1 MRWPLL
7 SQLACILARLEAA
20 GVDTMDTAASP
31 KFFYDDDADFRM
43 PWFSR
48 FEVPIKPVGRL
59 PLRTLA
65 EARGFIRQLPPS
77 EQARVDWISAAA
89 LLAEAADRGE
99 PHVSIARAAIERALR
114 RSVTSS
120 SGQR

>member
-1 MRWPLL
+1 MRLHRANGRRSEIARWLGADQLRDIAHCRRWSEMGRCSNASPHKLL
-7 SQLACILARLEAA
+7 S
-20 GVDTMDTAASP
+20 
-31 KFFYDDDADFRM
+31 Y
-43 PWFSR
+43 
-48 FEVPIKPVGRL
+48 PIKPTGRL

-65 EARGFIRQLPPS
+65 EARGFIRQLPLS

-120 SGQR
+120 SDRR